1 MEPTERLL
9 SGRRGGFALIV
20 SMIFVLLFTALA
32 LSVATFSSASVVVA
46 DNHRQ
51 ADRARAVAESG
62 LEIVRLWL
70 SKISISGNTPPAER
84 FPQIAALLLDYLAAN
99 HTNVTAYYDTDTVYI
114 RPVQL
119 DADNE
124 QRFAAQIRQS
134 GAETIDVVVTGQYRQ
149 FSKQI
154 AVKYIFGTRADTV
167 FDFGVATKGPLSLAG
182 NIELEGVKVSVD
194 ASVYIE
200 SESSSLALSIT
211 GNSQIAGDVSIVNP
225 IATVELV
232 GGKAGIGG
240 ETGDAAIENHV
251 EFGVPPSEFPE
262 PSPGLFEGYA
272 TNIVDCNTYT
282 SSDATFENIRI
293 LAGTNPVFSGH
304 TTLKGVVFIESPNVV
319 TFAGGA
325 DVTAVIVG
333 DGDLSDDSGTNRI
346 IFEGNVSSRPV
357 SELPDEPQFEGIRE
371 ATGTFIV
378 APGFALSF
386 GGSFD
391 TICGAIA
398 GNGVEFY
405 GRAGGTINGSVI
417 NYSEEEMTLTGN
429 SDLYFNRSGLTEAP
443 AGFVPEIILKYD
455 PASYTES

>member
-114 RPVQL
+114 QPVQL

-232 GGKAGIGG
+232 GGKAGMAAAAKRAGREAAQGRIEAYVHPGNQVAVLLEVNCETDFVAKTQEFIDFCHEVAMHIAAARPQAVTPEELDPALVAKEKEIYLEQVKGSGKPEKIWDRIIEGRLKKFYAENCLLEQPWVRDGNVTIEELRKQLSGKMG
-240 ETGDAAIENHV
+240 E
-251 EFGVPPSEFPE
+251 
-262 PSPGLFEGYA
+262 
-272 TNIVDCNTYT
+272 NIV
-282 SSDATFENIRI
+282 IRRF
-293 LAGTNPVFSGH
+293 VRF
-304 TTLKGVVFIESPNVV
+304 
-319 TFAGGA
+319 
-325 DVTAVIVG
+325 
-333 DGDLSDDSGTNRI
+333 
-346 IFEGNVSSRPV
+346 
-357 SELPDEPQFEGIRE
+357 GI
-371 ATGTFIV
+371 G
-378 APGFALSF
+378 P
-386 GGSFD
+386 
-391 TICGAIA
+391 
-398 GNGVEFY
+398 
-405 GRAGGTINGSVI
+405 
-417 NYSEEEMTLTGN
+417 
-429 SDLYFNRSGLTEAP
+429 
-443 AGFVPEIILKYD
+443 K
-455 PASYTES
+455 